1 MLGKQQDIYSEPD
14 NIKMIREPY
23 TKHWPRKNLGEFLN
37 FLDRIYPKGYSLQ
50 DLSNVTGMSKQ
61 NLSQMF
67 IRDDAK
73 LSKMEALAESFGYSL
88 TLYYPQKTRFL
99 GSTNEGSQK
108 HYPNAGNLAGL
119 VKYIQDSN
127 ISLNHMS
134 VRVGRSYCLI
144 ANAFKNGDIKL
155 SALYEI
161 LKNLNI
167 NVIWNYEP
175 IDEQNKPTT

>member
-1 MLGKQQDIYSEPD
+1 MQTQTDKAAVPARRG
-14 NIKMIREPY
+14 PY

-37 FLDRIYPKGYSLQ
+37 FLDRLYPGGYSLQ
-50 DLSNVTGMSKQ
+50 DLSDATGMTVP

-73 LSKMEALAESFGYSL
+73 LSKMEELAGKFGYSL

-99 GSTNEGSQK
+99 AEMHSVPEK

-119 VKYIQDSN
+119 AKYIQDSN
-127 ISLNHMS
+127 ISINHMS
-134 VRVGRSYCLI
+134 IRVGRAFCLI
-144 ANAFKNGDIKL
+144 SNAFKKGDIKL

-167 NVIWNYEP
+167 NVIWTFEK
-175 IDEQNKPTT
+175 IEQS